1 MRNSEI
7 LFIYDAK
14 MCNPNGDPDSEN
26 KPRMDWS
33 TQRNLV
39 SDVRLKRYIRDYLYE
54 KKNKDIFVRKEDG
67 RNVDATQRVASLNL
81 DRESEESI
89 LNAALEN
96 WIDARLFGATIPVKG
111 SQKGAKGKSIAI
123 TGPVQFTWGYSL
135 NKVELLDSHSITS
148 VLSGAETGEGNI
160 GKDWR
165 VKYSLIAFYGRINRH
180 AAEHSKMSEE
190 DLQLLEEAIWNSI
203 LTQTNTRSKIGQE
216 PRFYLRVEFREGE
229 DTVIGDLRR
238 FVRLDKEDSLGDVS
252 DYTLDVR
259 PLVEELKKYEDRIEK
274 IVLKVSPHLKVEGLS
289 DLKALPT
296 LQEIA

>member
-1 MRNSEI
+1 MKNSEI

-26 KPRMDWS
+26 KPRMDWT

-54 KKNKDIFVRKEDG
+54 RKGKDIFVRKENG
-67 RNVDATQRVASLNL
+67 KNVDATQRVESLKL
-81 DRESEESI
+81 EDRSEEAI

-96 WIDARLFGATIPVKG
+96 WIDVRLFGATIPVKG
-111 SQKGAKGKSIAI
+111 AKKGEGKSIAI

-180 AAEHSKMSEE
+180 AAEHTKMSEE
-190 DLQLLEEAIWNSI
+190 DLRLLEEAIWNSI

-216 PRFYLRVEFREGE
+216 PRFYLRVEFKEGE
-229 DTVIGDLRR
+229 DVVIGDLRR
-238 FVRLDKEDSLGDVS
+238 FVKLDREEGLNDVS

-259 PLVEELKKYEDRIEK
+259 PLVEELKRYKDKIERI
-274 IVLKVSPHLKVEGLS
+274 ILRVSRQLKVEGLS
-289 DLKALPT
+289 DLKALT
-296 LQEIA
+296 STQEIT